1 MDLSLTNNSVEA
13 WNGAFNTSQP
23 SRASLWTVL
32 DGFKREDGH
41 ARQKCFD
48 DTQSVVVAGDPMVGN
63 SRRVAVKL
71 RHERLKILCGQY
83 GMMTNRRLYLE
94 QIVSLMHIYVESL
107 DQYLCKCAFSVEIFS
122 GFLTEKIVCLTIC

>member
-1 MDLSLTNNSVEA
+1 MDLPLTNNSVEA

-41 ARQKCFD
+41 ARQKWFD

-94 QIVSLMHIYVESL
+94 QIVSLMHIYNR
-107 DQYLCKCAFSVEIFS
+107 
-122 GFLTEKIVCLTIC
+122 